1 MVAVILFILFYL
13 LVWILFD
20 FTSNKFCNKTTFFLC
35 LFVIIFTGIAVTAD
49 KENLG
54 TVEQTISYEPIEYIG
69 ESGQK
74 VDVGIW
80 TTDHYYNDA
89 LYPIFTFENIRK
101 KDMSPKQTI
110 VVSDGTFQNEF
121 VIKTEK

>member
-1 MVAVILFILFYL
+1 MVAMVLFILICL
-13 LVWILFD
+13 WGWMMLD
-20 FTSNKFCNKTTFFLC
+20 FKSNKFFYKTTFLIC
-35 LFVIIFTGIAVTAD
+35 LFVIIFTGIAVTVN
-49 KENLG
+49 KEELG
-54 TVEQTISYEPIEYIG
+54 TIGQTISYEPMEYIG

-80 TTDHYYNDA
+80 TTEYYYNDA